1 MIVLL
6 IGGNTLIV
14 FAVVRP
20 VEKAL
25 ETIAYVHIRFQCLRV
40 YNVRSAMRVDW
51 GGALCVGG
59 RMEIGRRLLLLSE
72 YIART
77 HCVYMVAAEGV
88 DTLEG

>member
-20 VEKAL
+20 LEKAL
-25 ETIAYVHIRFQCLRV
+25 ETVAYVHVRFQCLRV

-51 GGALCVGG
+51 GGALCG
-59 RMEIGRRLLLLSE
+59 REDGNREKVAVAER
-72 YIART
+72 
-77 HCVYMVAAEGV
+77 VYR
-88 DTLEG
+88 